1 MCCCAVLMFDDRSDV
16 VSITK
21 AEGNSET
28 TAAGVMLF
36 NNGYTATIMDYS
48 RMRNKTLQQQYIF
61 TNHYPQISDSSQDN
75 MKQISSTQISSTQ
88 QVHCAVLPWTSAANH
103 SPCHFSFGFEVRMKL
118 HSQVLIYLC
127 GYISISLL
135 YNHLLC

>member
-1 MCCCAVLMFDDRSDV
+1 MCCCAVLMFDDTSDV

-48 RMRNKTLQQQYIF
+48 RMRNKTLQQQYVF
-61 TNHYPQISDSSQDN
+61 TNHYPQISDIVQNN
-75 MKQISSTQISSTQ
+75 MKQISSTQI
-88 QVHCAVLPWTSAANH
+88 HCAVLPWTDH
-103 SPCHFSFGFEVRMKL
+103 SLCHFSFGFEVR
-118 HSQVLIYLC
+118 
-127 GYISISLL
+127 GYVAA
-135 YNHLLC
+135 

>member
-1 MCCCAVLMFDDRSDV
+1 MFDDRSDV

-36 NNGYTATIMDYS
+36 NNGYTVTIMDYS
-48 RMRNKTLQQQYIF
+48 RMRNKTLQQQYVF
-61 TNHYPQISDSSQDN
+61 TNHYPQISDIVQN
-75 MKQISSTQISSTQ
+75 NTTQISSTQISSTQ

-103 SPCHFSFGFEVRMKL
+103 SSCHFSFGFEVCMKL
-118 HSQVLIYLC
+118 HS
-127 GYISISLL
+127 
-135 YNHLLC
+135 

>member
-1 MCCCAVLMFDDRSDV
+1 MRCCAVLMFDDTSDV

-48 RMRNKTLQQQYIF
+48 RMRQYVF
-61 TNHYPQISDSSQDN
+61 TNHYPQISDIVQNN
-75 MKQISSTQISSTQ
+75 MTQISST
-88 QVHCAVLPWTSAANH
+88 
-103 SPCHFSFGFEVRMKL
+103 
-118 HSQVLIYLC
+118 LC
-127 GYISISLL
+127 SVAMDKYS
-135 YNHLLC
+135 

>member
-1 MCCCAVLMFDDRSDV
+1 MFDDTSDV

-48 RMRNKTLQQQYIF
+48 RMRNYSNSMF
-61 TNHYPQISDSSQDN
+61 
-75 MKQISSTQISSTQ
+75 
-88 QVHCAVLPWTSAANH
+88 
-103 SPCHFSFGFEVRMKL
+103 
-118 HSQVLIYLC
+118 
-127 GYISISLL
+127 
-135 YNHLLC
+135 